1 MPAAEHTGR
10 PAEQAG
16 GALLPSVRKPA
27 DLNRFTSDELV
38 ALAAEIRRHLVA
50 SVARTGGHL
59 GPNLGVVELTI
70 ALHRTFRSPRDTI
83 VFDTGHQAYVHKL
96 LTGRQD
102 FSHLRER
109 GGLSGYPSRAES
121 VHDVVENSH
130 ASTSLSWADGIAR
143 ANHLQ
148 GLQDRHVVAV
158 IGDGAMTG
166 GMAWEAL
173 DNIADSSDRHLVI
186 VVNDN
191 GRSYAPT
198 IGGLAHHL
206 DALRTNPGYERVLS
220 GVKRTLLSQGA
231 PGRAAFDALH
241 GLKRGLKDVLVPSAF
256 FEDLGIKYTG
266 PVDGHDITAI
276 EFALTRARQY
286 AEPVIV
292 HVITEKGRGYTPAE
306 EHVPDRFHAVGRIHP
321 ETGLPVVAERFGW
334 TSVFAEEIV
343 SLARGDERIV
353 GVTAAM
359 QAPVGLQ
366 PLADAMP
373 ERVID
378 VGIAEQHALTFSAG
392 LAFAG
397 MHPVVALY
405 ATFLNRAFDQVLM
418 DVALHRAGVTIVLDR
433 AGITGTD
440 GASHNGM
447 WDMALLAHVPGL
459 HLAAPRDEATLRE
472 GLRLAVSVNDAPT
485 VVRYPKGALPEPLP
499 ILRRLGLEHVEK
511 SPYHAGAEVD
521 APAGESVGEVSAFDV
536 VDVLL
541 ENLGPS
547 EAPRILLVGVGVMA
561 AEACRAARILQ
572 QEGRSVTAVHP
583 HWVIP
588 APRPLVRAAAEAD
601 VVVVVEDGLV
611 DGGIGSQLRDAVEE
625 YRACQSTKI
634 GSTGSPVFR
643 RIGIPRRFIDTAT
656 RAQLLEEFGM
666 RAADVAS
673 AAGTAADGVAGAPG
687 GRDLGAE

>member
-1 MPAAEHTGR
+1 MPRTAPR
-10 PAEQAG
+10 PA
-16 GALLPSVRKPA
+16 LLASINGPQ
-27 DLNRFTSDELV
+27 DLRGLSERELIE
-38 ALAAEIRRHLVA
+38 LAAQIREFLIENV
-50 SVARTGGHL
+50 SRTGGHL

-70 ALHRTFRSPRDTI
+70 GIHRVFRSPVDTI
-83 VFDTGHQAYVHKL
+83 VFDTGHQCYVHKL
-96 LTGRQD
+96 LTGRHD
-102 FSHLRER
+102 FTGLRAE

-121 VHDVVENSH
+121 PHDVVESSH
-130 ASTSLSWADGIAR
+130 ASSSLAWADGISWEKHR
-143 ANHLQ
+143 R
-148 GLQDRHVVAV
+148 GDRSWTVAV
-158 IGDGAMTG
+158 IGDGALTG

-173 DNIADSSDRHLVI
+173 NSISASPDRRVMV

-266 PVDGHDITAI
+266 PVDGHDITAV
-276 EFALTRARQY
+276 EFALTRAREY

-306 EHVPDRFHAVGRIHP
+306 EHVPDRFHAVGQIHP

-334 TSVFAEEIV
+334 TAVFAEEIV

-366 PLADAMP
+366 PLADEMP
-373 ERVID
+373 TRVID

-459 HLAAPRDEATLRE
+459 RLAAPRDEATLRE
-472 GLRLAVSVNDAPT
+472 SLRTAVSTDDSPT
-485 VVRYPKGALPEPLP
+485 VVRYPKGALPEPLTA
-499 ILRRLGLEHVEK
+499 LRRLG
-511 SPYHAGAEVD
+511 P
-521 APAGESVGEVSAFDV
+521 ESEEPGRGGDPVHQDTPSVSVFDV

-541 ENLGPS
+541 ESRRPAGG
-547 EAPRILLVGVGVMA
+547 ARILLVGVGAMA
-561 AEACRAARILQ
+561 TQAYEAGRLLE
-572 QEGRSVTAVHP
+572 QEGYAVTVVHP

-588 APRPLVRAAAEAD
+588 APAPLVTAAADVD

-625 YRACQSTKI
+625 YQAAHSAT
-634 GSTGSPVFR
+634 GGSPVFR
-643 RIGIPRRFIDTAT
+643 RIGVPRQFVDTAT
-656 RAQLLEEFGM
+656 RAQLMEDFGM
-666 RAADVAS
+666 RAADIAQ
-673 AAGTAADGVAGAPG
+673 AARRAADGVVGTCADQ
-687 GRDLGAE
+687 DLRAE